1 MSLSTSAPSPIPA
14 TSAPLLQAEGV
25 TVRFDACERPFDV
38 VRDVSFTLHPGRT
51 LCLVGESGCGIRFHE
66 QALKEWKKLGATLQE
81 QFKKKLAE
89 RLEQPRIPSAAL
101 SGMSDCYKI
110 KLKAAGYR
118 LVYRVEDDIVYVTV
132 IAVGKRERNIVYGTA
147 HSRM

>member
-1 MSLSTSAPSPIPA
+1 MSYKL
-14 TSAPLLQAEGV
+14 
-25 TVRFDACERPFDV
+25 
-38 VRDVSFTLHPGRT
+38 
-51 LCLVGESGCGIRFHE
+51 RFHE

-118 LVYRVEDDIVYVTV
+118 LVYRVEDDIVCYRNRCWETRAQHRIQYCTQSYV
-132 IAVGKRERNIVYGTA
+132 R
-147 HSRM
+147 